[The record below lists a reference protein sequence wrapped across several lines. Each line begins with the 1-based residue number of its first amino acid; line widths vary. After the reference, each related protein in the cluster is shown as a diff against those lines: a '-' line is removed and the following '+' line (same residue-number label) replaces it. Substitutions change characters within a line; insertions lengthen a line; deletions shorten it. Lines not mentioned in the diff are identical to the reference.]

1 MPVERYSSSKGD
13 MMYKTIVVHVD
24 GSPQQASRLHAA
36 ARLAREH
43 GAHLVGCA
51 ATGISWLDLAL
62 LTGSMAAP
70 VPSADFDGM
79 REAAALRLREFTAQA
94 ATLGVASVE
103 ARLVEDAADCALLL
117 QSRYADI
124 VVLSRDVD
132 TAPGIPAR
140 VRRLPE
146 YVGLRGARPVL
157 VVPPDYGDA
166 PLAGTVVAGWDGSVQ
181 ALRALDAALP
191 LLERAD
197 AVRLALVNPDQLSE
211 LHGEEPGADMA
222 LYLARHGVKVD
233 VVLERTHATAG
244 AALMGLARDCGAG
257 MIVTGAYGHSRYR
270 EWVLGG
276 VTREL
281 LERTPVPL
289 VIAH

>member
-1 MPVERYSSSKGD
+1 
-13 MMYKTIVVHVD
+13 MYKTIVVHVD
-24 GSPQQASRLHAA
+24 GSPQQPSRLRAA

-43 GAHLVGCA
+43 DAHLVGSA

-70 VPSADFDGM
+70 VPPADFDGL
-79 REAAALRLREFTAQA
+79 REAAALRLREFAEKA
-94 ATLGVASVE
+94 ATLGLASVE

-117 QSRYADI
+117 QSRYADLI
-124 VVLSRDVD
+124 VLSRDVD
-132 TAPGIPAR
+132 DGRGIPAR
-140 VRRLPE
+140 VRHLPE
-146 YVGLRGARPVL
+146 YVALHGARPVL
-157 VVPPDYGDA
+157 VIPPDYVDA
-166 PLAGTVVAGWDGSVQ
+166 PFDGTVVAGWDGGTQ

-191 LLERAD
+191 LLKRAD
-197 AVRLALVNPDQLSE
+197 GVKLALVNPDQLSE

-244 AALMGLARDCGAG
+244 DALMAIARDCGAG

-289 VIAH
+289 LLAH

>member
-1 MPVERYSSSKGD
+1 M
-13 MMYKTIVVHVD
+13 
-24 GSPQQASRLHAA
+24 AAA

-43 GAHLVGCA
+43 DAHLVGSA
-51 ATGISWLDLAL
+51 ATGISWTDYLI

-70 VPSADFDGM
+70 IPPADFDG
-79 REAAALRLREFTAQA
+79 LRRTASLHLRGFADQA
-94 ATLGVASVE
+94 ARLGIASVE
-103 ARLVEDAADCALLL
+103 TRLVEDTADGALLL
-117 QSRYADI
+117 QARYADL

-132 TAPGIPAR
+132 PEPGITPR

-146 YVGLRGARPVL
+146 HVALRGVRPVL
-157 VVPPDYGDA
+157 VVPPDYADQ
-166 PLAGTVVAGWDGSVQ
+166 PLASTVVAGWDGSTQ
-181 ALRALDAALP
+181 ALRALAAALP

-197 AVRLALVNPDQLSE
+197 SVRLAVVNPDRLSD
-211 LHGEEPGADMA
+211 LHGEQPGADMA

-233 VVLERTHATAG
+233 VVLERTHATVG
-244 AALMGLARDCGAG
+244 AALMAQARAAGAG
-257 MIVTGAYGHSRYR
+257 LIVAGAYGHSRYR

-289 VIAH
+289 LLAH

>member
-1 MPVERYSSSKGD
+1 
-13 MMYKTIVVHVD
+13 MYKTIVVHVD
-24 GSPQQASRLHAA
+24 GSPQQDSRMAAA

-51 ATGISWLDLAL
+51 ATGISWTDYLL

-70 VPSADFDGM
+70 VPPADFDG
-79 REAAALRLREFTAQA
+79 LRETAVLHLRAFTDHA
-94 ATLGVASVE
+94 ARLGIASVE
-103 ARLVEDAADCALLL
+103 TRVVEDTADGALLL
-117 QSRYADI
+117 QARYADL

-132 TAPGIPAR
+132 PDPGIPPRA
-140 VRRLPE
+140 RRLPE
-146 YVGLRGARPVL
+146 HVALRGPRPVL
-157 VVPPDYGDA
+157 VVPPGYADEPIA
-166 PLAGTVVAGWDGSVQ
+166 STVVAGWDGSTQ
-181 ALRALDAALP
+181 ALRALAAALP
-191 LLERAD
+191 LLERA
-197 AVRLALVNPDQLSE
+197 AGVRLVLVNPDHLSDV
-211 LHGEEPGADMA
+211 HGEQPGADMA

-244 AALMGLARDCGAG
+244 AALMALARSAGAG
-257 MIVTGAYGHSRYR
+257 LIVAGAYGHSRYR

-289 VIAH
+289 LLAH

>member
-1 MPVERYSSSKGD
+1 
-13 MMYKTIVVHVD
+13 MYKTIVVHVD
-24 GSPQQASRLHAA
+24 GSSQQDSRMVAA

-43 GAHLVGCA
+43 DAHLVGSA
-51 ATGISWLDLAL
+51 ATGISWTDYLI

-70 VPSADFDGM
+70 IPPADFDGL
-79 REAAALRLREFTAQA
+79 RETAALHLRGFTDHAARL
-94 ATLGVASVE
+94 GIASVE
-103 ARLVEDAADCALLL
+103 TRLVEDTADGALLL
-117 QSRYADI
+117 QARYADL
-124 VVLSRDVD
+124 VVLSRDAD
-132 TAPGIPAR
+132 PEPGLQPR

-146 YVGLRGARPVL
+146 HVALRGVRPVL
-157 VVPPDYGDA
+157 VVPPDYADQ
-166 PLAGTVVAGWDGSVQ
+166 PLASTVVAGWDGSTQ
-181 ALRALDAALP
+181 ALRALAAALP

-197 AVRLALVNPDQLSE
+197 GVRLVLVNPDRLSD
-211 LHGEEPGADMA
+211 LHGEQPGADMA

-244 AALMGLARDCGAG
+244 AALMAQARAAGAG
-257 MIVTGAYGHSRYR
+257 LIVAGAYGHSRYR

-289 VIAH
+289 LLAH